1 VRRFNGICIITR
13 DVRRLR
19 EFYHAVLQ
27 IDAQGDDAFVT
38 FSTPG
43 AALSFFSVQGMESMA
58 PGSMTGAGTGGY
70 TLEFE
75 VVNVDEEYARLTA
88 LGVVVVKPP
97 TTQPWGRR
105 SVWFRDP
112 DGNIVNFYTNVAVE

>member
-1 VRRFNGICIITR
+1 MRRFNGICIITH
-13 DVRRLR
+13 DVGHLR

-27 IDAQGDDAFVT
+27 IDAQGDDTFVS

-43 AALSFFSVQGMESMA
+43 AVLSIFSVQGMERMVPDSM
-58 PGSMTGAGTGGY
+58 SGAGTGSY

-75 VVNVDEEYARLTA
+75 VFNVDDEYARLRG

-112 DGNIVNFYTNVAVE
+112 DGNIVNFYTNIVVE

>member
-1 VRRFNGICIITR
+1 MRKFNGVCLVTPN
-13 DVRRLR
+13 VRRLR
-19 EFYHAVLQ
+19 DFYHTILEM
-27 IDAQGDDAFVT
+27 DAQGDDTFVAFPT
-38 FSTPG
+38 LG
-43 AALSFFSVQGMESMA
+43 AELSIFSVQGMEVMA
-58 PGSMTGAGTGGY
+58 PGAMDGAGTGSF

-75 VVNVDEEYARLTA
+75 VENVDNQYARLSA

-112 DGNIVNFYTNVAVE
+112 DGNIVNLYANVSN